1 MLMLL
6 VCPDQDIHPY
16 VSSLSA
22 AEMSNRIHPLVL
34 REGCDDVFREVIILL
49 RPETAQPL
57 SSNQSSQSSKESKQ
71 HHNIPTRDIKCLL
84 NLRTQFY

>member
-22 AEMSNRIHPLVL
+22 AEMSNRIHPLVR
-34 REGCDDVFREVIILL
+34 RERCDDVFREVIIPPTS
-49 RPETAQPL
+49 RDGTAIIFEPVIL
-57 SSNQSSQSSKESKQ
+57 IFKRK
-71 HHNIPTRDIKCLL
+71 
-84 NLRTQFY
+84 